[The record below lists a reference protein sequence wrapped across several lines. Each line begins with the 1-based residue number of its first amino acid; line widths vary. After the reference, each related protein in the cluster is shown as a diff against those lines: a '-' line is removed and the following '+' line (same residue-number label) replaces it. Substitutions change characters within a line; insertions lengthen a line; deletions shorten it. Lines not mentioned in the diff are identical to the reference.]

1 VFGRGEGGMYSKLN
15 RTSPNEQLALPVLQR
30 QDASFDNFLGDAN
43 EKCVSLLKQALE
55 QHDETLIYIAGPS
68 GSGKTHLMY
77 AAMSYFEAYH
87 EGLVCYFSMDEFVE
101 NDDVDVLF
109 EGLDSYSLVVLENID
124 SWLTTNECE
133 QSLFNLFNH
142 FKMTGQQLLL
152 SSKSVPEHLAVVLP
166 DLSSRLKSGL
176 LLTLVS
182 LIDQEKEALL
192 RDLAIQKGLRLEE
205 EVSSYII
212 KRSGRNLSELVDVLD
227 TLDQAS
233 LVEKRKLTVP
243 FVKKIL
249 HW

>member
-1 VFGRGEGGMYSKLN
+1 MFSKLN
-15 RTSPNEQLALPVLQR
+15 RQSPNEQLALPVLQR
-30 QDASFDNFLGDAN
+30 HDASFENFLGNAN
-43 EKCVSLLKQALE
+43 KKCVALLKQGLE
-55 QHDETLIYIAGPS
+55 QHNETLIYIAGPS
-68 GSGKTHLMY
+68 GSGKTHLLY
-77 AAMSYFEAYH
+77 AAISYFEACH
-87 EGLVCYFSMDEFVE
+87 EGLACYFSMDEFVE
-101 NDDVDVLF
+101 NDDVEAMF
-109 EGLDSYSLVVLENID
+109 EGFDSFSLVVLDNID
-124 SWLTTNECE
+124 SWLVSKDRE

-152 SSKSVPEHLAVVLP
+152 SSKYVPEHLTVALP

-176 LLTLVS
+176 LLNLVS

-212 KRSGRNLSELVDVLD
+212 KRSGRNLSELVGVLD

-233 LVEKRKLTVP
+233 LVENRKLTVP

-249 HW
+249 QW

>member
-1 VFGRGEGGMYSKLN
+1 MYSKLN
-15 RTSPNEQLALPVLQR
+15 RNSPNEQLALPVLQR
-30 QDASFDNFLGDAN
+30 HDSSFENFLGDAN
-43 EKCVSLLKQALE
+43 EKCVTLLKQALD

-77 AAMSYFEAYH
+77 AAISYFEARH
-87 EGLVCYFSMDEFVE
+87 QGLACYFSMDELAR
-101 NDDVDVLF
+101 NDDIDVLF
-109 EGLDSYSLVVLENID
+109 EGLDSFSLVVLENIE
-124 SWLTTNECE
+124 SWLTTKDRE

-152 SSKSVPEHLAVVLP
+152 SSKSVPENLSVVLP

-182 LIDQEKEALL
+182 LIDQEKESLL

-249 HW
+249 QW

>member
-1 VFGRGEGGMYSKLN
+1 MYSKLN

-30 QDASFDNFLGDAN
+30 HDSSFENFLGDAN
-43 EKCVSLLKQALE
+43 RKCVTLLKQSLE
-55 QHDETLIYIAGPS
+55 EHNETLIYIAGPS

-77 AAMSYFEAYH
+77 AAISYFEARH
-87 EGLVCYFSMDEFVE
+87 EGLACYFSMDELVG
-101 NDDVDVLF
+101 NDDVDTLF
-109 EGLDSYSLVVLENID
+109 EGLDSFSLVVLENID
-124 SWLTTNECE
+124 SWLTSNDRE

-152 SSKSVPEHLAVVLP
+152 SSKSVPEHLSVALP

-182 LIDQEKEALL
+182 LIDQEKESLL

-249 HW
+249 QW

>member
-1 VFGRGEGGMYSKLN
+1 VFGRGEGGMFSKLN
-15 RTSPNEQLALPVLQR
+15 RASPNEQLALPVLQR
-30 QDASFDNFLGDAN
+30 HDASFDDFLGDAN
-43 EKCVSLLKQALE
+43 KKCVTLLKQALE

-77 AAMSYFEAYH
+77 AAISYFEAYH
-87 EGLVCYFSMDEFVE
+87 QELACYFSMDELVE
-101 NDDVDVLF
+101 THDIDSLL
-109 EGLDSYSLVVLENID
+109 EGLDSFSLVVLENID
-124 SWLTTNECE
+124 SWLTSNDRE

-152 SSKSVPEHLAVVLP
+152 SSKSVPEHLAIVLP

-192 RDLAIQKGLRLEE
+192 RSLAIQKGLRLEG

-227 TLDQAS
+227 ILDQAS
-233 LVEKRKLTVP
+233 LVENRKLTVP

-249 HW
+249 QW